1 MAIHTDESARSVAL
15 DCIDVPDNVRELD
28 AAHVQALAGSI
39 KLQGLL
45 VPLVVRPAGERFE
58 LVAGFHRAAAA
69 RSLGMTDVPIVVREA
84 ESEDADRA
92 VENIT
97 SCRCRHDAIN
107 ADLVVM
113 PMSVA
118 RCPRFVA
125 NPGGEVG
132 ITSQDGIQ
140 AVRL

>member
-1 MAIHTDESARSVAL
+1 MATHTDESTRSVAL
-15 DCIDVPDNVRELD
+15 DRIDVPDNIRELD

-39 KLQGLL
+39 ALQGLL

-92 VENIT
+92 VENIA
-97 SCRCRHDAIN
+97 SCRRRHDAIY
-107 ADLVVM
+107 ADRVVM
-113 PMSVA
+113 PMSELKCPRLVVNPVA
-118 RCPRFVA
+118 RSP
-125 NPGGEVG
+125 
-132 ITSQDGIQ
+132 
-140 AVRL
+140 